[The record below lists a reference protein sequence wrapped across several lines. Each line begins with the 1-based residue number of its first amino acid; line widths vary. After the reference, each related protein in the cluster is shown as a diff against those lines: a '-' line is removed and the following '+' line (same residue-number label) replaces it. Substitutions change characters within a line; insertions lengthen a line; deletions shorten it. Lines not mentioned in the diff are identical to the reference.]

1 MEKHLREQEQEKA
14 HLAQCLEIIQENI
27 RLYED
32 KESRYKKEV
41 TELFQAV
48 KKGEG
53 DSYGMLIAGRNIL
66 EHTQNSLRK
75 NRAAFQKAYFGRVD
89 YQDETYGVSES
100 LYIGKNGITQNSN
113 DVIIVDWR
121 APVSSVYYENELGR
135 GIMMCLEANQW
146 KLRYIKRE
154 PMTSR
159 ERICWVFM
167 MMM

>member
-75 NRAAFQKAYFGRVD
+75 NRAAFQKACISAK
-89 YQDETYGVSES
+89 T
-100 LYIGKNGITQNSN
+100 
-113 DVIIVDWR
+113 
-121 APVSSVYYENELGR
+121 ELPKTP
-135 GIMMCLEANQW
+135 MM
-146 KLRYIKRE
+146 
-154 PMTSR
+154 
-159 ERICWVFM
+159 
-167 MMM
+167 

>member
-1 MEKHLREQEQEKA
+1 MEKHLREQQQEKT

-53 DSYGMLIAGRNIL
+53 DSYGMLVAGRNIL

-75 NRAAFQKAYFGRVD
+75 NRAASQKAYFGRVD
-89 YQDETYGVSES
+89 YQDETYGVAES

-121 APVSSVYYENELGR
+121 APVSLHFKASSIATLIACALSGAGR
-135 GIMMCLEANQW
+135 IPSTRANCTAATKKKSHSFFKQ
-146 KLRYIKRE
+146 
-154 PMTSR
+154 
-159 ERICWVFM
+159 
-167 MMM
+167 

>member
-75 NRAAFQKAYFGRVD
+75 NRAAFQEGLFRK
-89 YQDETYGVSES
+89 
-100 LYIGKNGITQNSN
+100 
-113 DVIIVDWR
+113 
-121 APVSSVYYENELGR
+121 
-135 GIMMCLEANQW
+135 
-146 KLRYIKRE
+146 
-154 PMTSR
+154 SR
-159 ERICWVFM
+159 LSG
-167 MMM
+167 